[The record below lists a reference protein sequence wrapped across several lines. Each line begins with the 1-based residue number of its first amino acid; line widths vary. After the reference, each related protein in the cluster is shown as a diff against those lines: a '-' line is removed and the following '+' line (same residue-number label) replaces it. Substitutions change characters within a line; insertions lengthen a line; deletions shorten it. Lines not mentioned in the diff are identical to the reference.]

1 MLDVSRPTLVQ
12 IEAGNRNV
20 KVEEIKKLS
29 EIFDISTDYLL
40 WIDTSLSDVQPN
52 EKDIV
57 KFKHLIL
64 YILSKVGAKFNVG
77 KVVLYK
83 LLYFAEFD
91 FYEKYHKK
99 LTWFPFIKLPMWPA
113 PLNFD
118 TLIAQMSEE
127 KEITTVVVP
136 YGTKYQQRFIVNV
149 EIPENRF
156 TREESKNIDEVLER
170 YSDYGANEISEL
182 SHQDRPRQLAQE
194 MNIISY
200 DTVKFREYPFSPL
213 ARDNKKRETQEF
225 LKRTKAFDDLADEP
239 DLYEDY
245 R

>member
-1 MLDVSRPTLVQ
+1 
-12 IEAGNRNV
+12 
-20 KVEEIKKLS
+20 
-29 EIFDISTDYLL
+29 
-40 WIDTSLSDVQPN
+40 
-52 EKDIV
+52 
-57 KFKHLIL
+57 
-64 YILSKVGAKFNVG
+64 
-77 KVVLYK
+77 
-83 LLYFAEFD
+83 
-91 FYEKYHKK
+91 
-99 LTWFPFIKLPMWPA
+99 
-113 PLNFD
+113 
-118 TLIAQMSEE
+118 MSEE